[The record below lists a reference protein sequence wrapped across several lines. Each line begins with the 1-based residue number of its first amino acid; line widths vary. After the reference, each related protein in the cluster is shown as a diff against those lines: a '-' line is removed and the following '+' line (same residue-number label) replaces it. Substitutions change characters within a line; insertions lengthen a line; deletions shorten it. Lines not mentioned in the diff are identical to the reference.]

1 MKSSWNIS
9 AKCPSASMETLL
21 ASGNSLLNIYKVF
34 FHSGSKSASQIIKFL
49 FLVIFL
55 LVYWKIPFH
64 LVFFCCCCYFFF
76 IHYVCIRPT
85 WLGNRVPPRNHSWL
99 LVEFAICIFHFN
111 NYVNHSQGSGKN
123 HQNCVLNIQYTK
135 PSAVPRRNSTDG
147 QNIGNYSFI
156 NESPK
161 IRLPKSKPLFLLFP
175 DGICKFVLPQLWEL
189 RDL

>member
-64 LVFFCCCCYFFF
+64 LVFCCCCCYFFF

-111 NYVNHSQGSGKN
+111 NYVNHSQGSGKKSSKL
-123 HQNCVLNIQYTK
+123 CFK
-135 PSAVPRRNSTDG
+135 
-147 QNIGNYSFI
+147 YSI
-156 NESPK
+156 YKAICCTQKKQHWWTEH
-161 IRLPKSKPLFLLFP
+161 RELLFHKWIP
-175 DGICKFVLPQLWEL
+175 KD
-189 RDL
+189 